1 MTFNYSRVAQ
11 PHDQCAAGSRQF
23 GALGKFLSPGMP
35 HTGRWIKSEADRDR
49 VFWANIARVS
59 PIGPRGADGAAVKA
73 DAYILQKD
81 PDGSWFLDQWKQD
94 SAGDAR
100 PLVSLPSNHDGAWRQ
115 PSENADTYFIIE
127 IS

>member
-11 PHDQCAAGSRQF
+11 PHDQCKAGSRQF
-23 GALGKFLSPGMP
+23 GALGKLLSPGMP

-49 VFWANIARVS
+49 VFWANIARVT
-59 PIGPRGADGAAVKA
+59 PIEPRGTDGADKKP
-73 DAYILQKD
+73 DSYILQKD

-94 SAGDAR
+94 SAGAVR
-100 PLVSLPSNHDGAWRQ
+100 PTPLPLTKRDSAWRQ
-115 PSENADTYFIIE
+115 PSENDTYFIIE